1 MLKISI
7 LINIWNNGKQ
17 KGRKSTFMVP
27 VKIEELPTY
36 LSERLQLISK

>member
-7 LINIWNNGKQ
+7 LIDIWNNVKQ
-17 KGRKSTFMVP
+17 KGRKSTFMEP
-27 VKIEELPTY
+27 VKIKELPKY